1 MKIRFLGA
9 HNTETRDTRLSGLL
23 VNGVLALD
31 AGSLTSGLTLSE
43 QLGIKAVLVTHQHYD
58 HIKDLPLLGMNH
70 FLNHSSFSVYCLAE
84 TGDVISKYLMDGNLY
99 SEFLKK
105 DEKRNAVIKLNTVD
119 PYLQMQIEG
128 YSVTP
133 VPVSHG
139 VPSVGYLVSAG
150 EGKSFFYT
158 GDTGPGL
165 SACFEQISSNLLIIE
180 VTSSDKYLDFC
191 KEKGHMCPAL
201 LKEELLRHRDMRGYI
216 PDVVTVHMNKMLEY
230 NISMELQ
237 AVSEELGISIEI
249 AFEGK
254 ELEI

>member
-105 DEKRNAVIKLNTVD
+105 DK
-119 PYLQMQIEG
+119 
-128 YSVTP
+128 
-133 VPVSHG
+133 
-139 VPSVGYLVSAG
+139 
-150 EGKSFFYT
+150 
-158 GDTGPGL
+158 
-165 SACFEQISSNLLIIE
+165 
-180 VTSSDKYLDFC
+180 
-191 KEKGHMCPAL
+191 KE
-201 LKEELLRHRDMRGYI
+201 MR
-216 PDVVTVHMNKMLEY
+216 
-230 NISMELQ
+230 
-237 AVSEELGISIEI
+237 
-249 AFEGK
+249 
-254 ELEI
+254 

>member
-1 MKIRFLGA
+1 VKISFLGA

-23 VNGVLALD
+23 VDGVLTLD

-43 QLGIKAVLVTHQHYD
+43 QLNIKAVLVTHQHYD
-58 HIKDLPLLGMNH
+58 HVKDLPLLGMNH
-70 FLNHSSFSVYCLAE
+70 FLN
-84 TGDVISKYLMDGNLY
+84 GNLY

-105 DEKRNAVIKLNTVD
+105 DEKGNAVVELNTVR

-139 VPSVGYLVSAG
+139 VPSAGYLISVG
-150 EGKSFFYT
+150 EGKSFFYS

-165 SACFEQISSNLLIIE
+165 SACFERISSNLLITE

-191 KEKGHMCPAL
+191 KEKRHLCPAL
-201 LKEELLRHRDMRGYI
+201 LKEELLRHREIRGYI
-216 PDVVTVHMNKMLEY
+216 PDVVTVHMNKMLEDK
-230 NISMELQ
+230 MREELQ
-237 AVSEELGISIEI
+237 EVAEELDISINM

>member
-1 MKIRFLGA
+1 MKISFLGA

-23 VNGVLALD
+23 VDGVLALD

-43 QLGIKAVLVTHQHYD
+43 QLNIKAVLVTHQHYD
-58 HIKDLPLLGMNH
+58 HVKDLPLLGMNH
-70 FLNHSSFSVYCLAE
+70 FLNHSSFNVYCLAE
-84 TGDVISKYLMDGNLY
+84 TIDVISEYLMDSNLY

-105 DEKRNAVIKLNTVD
+105 DEKGNAVVELNTVR

-139 VPSVGYLVSAG
+139 VPSAGYLISVG
-150 EGKSFFYT
+150 EGKSFFYS

-165 SACFEQISSNLLIIE
+165 SACFERISSNLLITE

-191 KEKGHMCPAL
+191 KEKRHLCPAL
-201 LKEELLRHRDMRGYI
+201 LKEELLRHREIRGYI
-216 PDVVTVHMNKMLEY
+216 PDVVTVHMNKMLEDK
-230 NISMELQ
+230 MREELQ
-237 AVSEELGISIEI
+237 EVAEELDISINM